1 MLPMLDEEVKER
13 QQAELDFVTAAYSP
27 EEAWIS
33 YQPIIK
39 VHRLLHLPFQE
50 VRDEE
55 STPSSSS
62 SISIKLEISMPQY
75 YPVKESLSIGA
86 FLTSSASGNTFWT
99 KIAIDAIPNLL
110 NKLRS
115 VAIESTGQE
124 AIFVVL
130 STVEEWIDVEWKEI
144 VSSAQSAT
152 GHGLEGNE
160 NETVHNHL
168 PERKQS
174 DKVVLA
180 RKLIYSHHIIAKT
193 KRKAIAD
200 LSRDYQLG
208 GYAKIGWPGIIIIE
222 GEESNCDRFIGEIRS
237 MRWQHLVVRG
247 EEIVPID
254 DDQSLDDFR
263 SFSLKIEELAEDQM
277 SYLAESCR
285 KVGLEALFK
294 TSMKIYGKEEGQET
308 DEKHRSKGNASS
320 EEQVYGTMI
329 HVDHMRDRKGYEK
342 WIQKACKSTDCF
354 ELIIRCYKNDN
365 STSSRPRIF
374 VAIFGPE
381 SAVKQ
386 VMKRWRT
393 SRVDVDSKG
402 TPCLERM
409 MTVVLEGNVVEA
421 NDLQETLEDA
431 KGYKLGDDRYLN
443 LKDAQEILFS
453 IGGSDWREAMLSYF
467 S

>member
-1 MLPMLDEEVKER
+1 MLDEEVKER

-55 STPSSSS
+55 STTSSS

-75 YPVKESLSIGA
+75 YPVEESCILSIGA
-86 FLTSSASGNTFWT
+86 FLPSSASGDIFWT

-115 VAIESTGQE
+115 VAVESAGQE

-130 STVEEWIDVEWKEI
+130 STAEEWIDVEWKEI
-144 VSSAQSAT
+144 VSSAQSI
-152 GHGLEGNE
+152 GHGGLEGKE
-160 NETVHNHL
+160 NEIDHNHL
-168 PERKQS
+168 RERKQS
-174 DKVVLA
+174 GKVVLA

-222 GEESNCDRFIGEIRS
+222 GEESSCDRFIDEIRS

-254 DDQSLDDFR
+254 DDQSLDGFR
-263 SFSLKIEELAEDQM
+263 SFPLKLEELAEDQM
-277 SYLAESCR
+277 SFLAESCR

-294 TSMKIYGKEEGQET
+294 TSMKMYGREEGQES
-308 DEKHRSKGNASS
+308 DGKNRNKGDASP
-320 EEQVYGTMI
+320 EEQVYGTMT
-329 HVDHMRDRKGYEK
+329 HVDHMNDSKGYQK

-365 STSSRPRIF
+365 TSSPPNIF
-374 VAIFGPE
+374 VSIFGPK
-381 SAVKQ
+381 SSVKQ

-409 MTVVLEGNVVEA
+409 MTVVLEGNVIEA
-421 NDLQETLEDA
+421 NDLQEILEDA
-431 KGYKLGDDRYLN
+431 KGCKVGYNGYLN
-443 LKDAQEILFS
+443 LKDAQDIFFS
-453 IGGSDWREAMLSYF
+453 IGGSDWREAIIGYCS
-467 S
+467 